1 MPIIDIIIIAGLSIS
16 MIIGFVRGFVKEIIS
31 VFTLLFAIWASSYFG
46 ANLGNYFDAW
56 IDSSEMRTWS
66 GRVIIF
72 VLILFSGS
80 ILGWFFSKLIRLVML
95 GGIDRLVGSLFGAIR
110 GLLFIGLFVIIS
122 QYSGFN
128 NDAWWTESRLLPHF
142 EKLADWIKVI
152 APKGFE
158 LIISDEL
165 IEKIPE
171 QLPMDL

>member
-1 MPIIDIIIIAGLSIS
+1 MPVIDIIIIVALSIS

-46 ANLGNYFDAW
+46 ANLGNYFDVW
-56 IDSSEMRTWS
+56 INSSEMRTWS
-66 GRVIIF
+66 GRILIF
-72 VLILFSGS
+72 IVILFSGS
-80 ILGWFFSKLIRLVML
+80 ILGWFFSKLIRIVML

-128 NDAWWTESRLLPHF
+128 NDAWWTESRLIPHF
-142 EKLADWIKVI
+142 EKLAEWIRVI

-158 LIISDEL
+158 LIISEEL

>member
-1 MPIIDIIIIAGLSIS
+1 MPIIDIIIIVALSIS

-46 ANLGNYFDAW
+46 ADLGNYFDAW
-56 IDSSEMRTWS
+56 INSPEIRTWS
-66 GRVIIF
+66 GRILIF
-72 VLILFSGS
+72 ILILFSGS

-110 GLLFIGLFVIIS
+110 GILFIGLFVIIG
-122 QYSGFN
+122 QYSSFN
-128 NDAWWTESRLLPHF
+128 NDVWWTESRFLPHF
-142 EKLADWIKVI
+142 EKLAEWIRVI
-152 APKGFE
+152 APKSFE
-158 LIISDEL
+158 LIISDEI

>member
-1 MPIIDIIIIAGLSIS
+1 MPIIDIIIIAALSIS

-31 VFTLLFAIWASSYFG
+31 VSTLLFAIWASSYFG
-46 ANLGNYFDAW
+46 ATIGNYFDTW
-56 IDSSEMRTWS
+56 INSSEMRTWS
-66 GRVIIF
+66 GRILIF

-80 ILGWFFSKLIRLVML
+80 ILGWLFSKLIRLVML
-95 GGIDRLVGSLFGAIR
+95 GGIDRLVGSLFGVIR
-110 GLLFIGLFVIIS
+110 GILFIGLFVIIS
-122 QYSGFN
+122 QYSGFD

-142 EKLADWIKVI
+142 EKLADWIRVI
-152 APKGFE
+152 APKSFE